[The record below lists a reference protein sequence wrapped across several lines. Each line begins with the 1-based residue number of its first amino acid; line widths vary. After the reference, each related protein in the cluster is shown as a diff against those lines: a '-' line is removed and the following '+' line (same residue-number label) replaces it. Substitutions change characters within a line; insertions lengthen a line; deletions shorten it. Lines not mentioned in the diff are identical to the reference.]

1 MSVKNSCQYSC
12 LFFFR
17 EKNKSCYDQT
27 LKQICEDCNVKRRAV
42 QGYEKLGLVSA
53 IGKNKYGHL
62 LYDSQCKDKII
73 QIKQYQD
80 IGFSLKEIKSLLSCS
95 IQQRN
100 SLINAQIEKMSKQI
114 DYLNKVIE
122 IIKEENKL

>member
-1 MSVKNSCQYSC
+1 MT
-12 LFFFR
+12 LF
-17 EKNKSCYDQT
+17 T

-62 LYDSQCKDKII
+62 LYDSQCKDKIV

-100 SLINAQIEKMSKQI
+100 LLINTQIEKMSKQI

>member
-1 MSVKNSCQYSC
+1 MT
-12 LFFFR
+12 LF
-17 EKNKSCYDQT
+17 T
-27 LKQICEDCNVKRRAV
+27 LKQICENCNVKRRAV

-62 LYDSQCKDKII
+62 LYDSQCKDKIV

-122 IIKEENKL
+122 IIKEENKLYKVYPMSRTL

>member
-1 MSVKNSCQYSC
+1 MT
-12 LFFFR
+12 LF
-17 EKNKSCYDQT
+17 T
-27 LKQICEDCNVKRRAV
+27 LKKICEDCNVKRRAV

-80 IGFSLKEIKSLLSCS
+80 IGFSLKQWLQMLA
-95 IQQRN
+95 QRF
-100 SLINAQIEKMSKQI
+100 LRKIH
-114 DYLNKVIE
+114 LRV
-122 IIKEENKL
+122 